1 MAEQN
6 QDDTLSLIAI
16 LGISGLLVYQLLK
29 PKPVLAVPP
38 KIPPKVVPEVIPPI
52 QRRTKLKKEIE
63 KKPSLLYKL
72 TDIFDWLKPKERLK
86 PVYPE
91 LRLPTLW
98 DYLFGKG
105 KKRDPITP
113 SYDLMQQVKRM
124 EEWRE
129 RYQFDIPKKTEE
141 KIKELKKKRAT
152 RWQRK
157 IALKIRKT
165 LLPYEAYITKWA
177 KRFNFDPDLIRAIIW
192 QESSGNPKAIG
203 DQHTKNPSYGLMQI
217 TLPTAREITY
227 PGDRGPEL
235 LLNPNVNIYYGT
247 KYLHK
252 LLHVYGPKYK
262 IYDLKDAVIAYNVGP
277 GNVKRRRVNTN
288 TWHYWWGWPDKPV
301 ETRRGVKTFYEALVA
316 QREE

>member
-105 KKRDPITP
+105 PTRDPITP
-113 SYDLMQQVKRM
+113 SYDLIQQVQSM
-124 EEWRE
+124 QGWRE
-129 RYQFDIPKKTEE
+129 RYHFDIPKKTEE
-141 KIKELKKKRAT
+141 KIK
-152 RWQRK
+152 
-157 IALKIRKT
+157 
-165 LLPYEAYITKWA
+165 
-177 KRFNFDPDLIRAIIW
+177 
-192 QESSGNPKAIG
+192 
-203 DQHTKNPSYGLMQI
+203 
-217 TLPTAREITY
+217 
-227 PGDRGPEL
+227 
-235 LLNPNVNIYYGT
+235 
-247 KYLHK
+247 
-252 LLHVYGPKYK
+252 
-262 IYDLKDAVIAYNVGP
+262 
-277 GNVKRRRVNTN
+277 
-288 TWHYWWGWPDKPV
+288 
-301 ETRRGVKTFYEALVA
+301 
-316 QREE
+316 